1 MVNSHLRITRK
12 SKFNIFS
19 NIRAKVTFYVT
30 ISTAYI
36 LIVFILGITM
46 NADKYAVDYSSK
58 FISPC
63 LNHLFGTDFMGRDMF
78 WRCIKGLSN
87 SILIGI
93 LASIVSSFIALVF
106 GVSSLLLVENMIN
119 LLIGVLIFVWGFHI
133 LFY

>member
-46 NADKYAVDYSSK
+46 NADKYADV
-58 FISPC
+58 
-63 LNHLFGTDFMGRDMF
+63 
-78 WRCIKGLSN
+78 
-87 SILIGI
+87 
-93 LASIVSSFIALVF
+93 
-106 GVSSLLLVENMIN
+106 
-119 LLIGVLIFVWGFHI
+119 
-133 LFY
+133 